1 MVPPGSVTV
10 DGVAD
15 TDPVGQ
21 VTATVAEQVAAPLS
35 QLRAKVVGPEMVNG
49 DEPEVEAAP
58 DPPLVQEQD
67 ETPVELQLMVVDVAS
82 VGLGLAEIV
91 HPLFKLTTAVPLAVT
106 PWYTE
111 VIVEVPTPT
120 PVTRPEEEL
129 VATPVLL
136 DVQVGPVVV
145 VAVVDPSGL

>member
-1 MVPPGSVTV
+1 MTV
-10 DGVAD
+10 DDAAD
-15 TDPVGQ
+15 TDSVVGQ
-21 VTATVAEQVAAPLS
+21 ATATLAEQVAAPLS
-35 QLRAKVVGPEMVNG
+35 QLSAKVVGPEMG
-49 DEPEVEAAP
+49 KGSDPEVEAVP

-120 PVTRPEEEL
+120 PVTRPEEEI

-145 VAVVDPSGL
+145 VAVVDPSAL